1 MRVNKTDRNDARGL
15 AELARMGWYREANV
29 KSMESRYT
37 HSLLAARA
45 KLVDLRRDVENQ
57 MRGLLKGLGLPP
69 GKGGIK
75 ALLEK
80 IVVIMREAPHLRT
93 LFNPMML
100 AHSALVTQVEF
111 YDVQILKLAK
121 GDETTRRLMTV
132 PGVGPATALA
142 FRSTIDDPNRFKSSS
157 DVGAYLG
164 LTPRRYQ
171 SGELDRTGR
180 ISKRGD
186 RLTRLY
192 LFEAASVLLSVVKR
206 WSVLKAWGVR
216 LAKRVGIK
224 RPRPLSPASSLSFC
238 IASGST
244 VPSSNGARRKY
255 ESLTSDQSSSATAKN
270 TSSLPGRRRWRSRS
284 SSPRIFENRVLH
296 IETSRH

>member
-1 MRVNKTDRNDARGL
+1 
-15 AELARMGWYREANV
+15 
-29 KSMESRYT
+29 
-37 HSLLAARA
+37 
-45 KLVDLRRDVENQ
+45 
-57 MRGLLKGLGLPP
+57 
-69 GKGGIK
+69 
-75 ALLEK
+75 
-80 IVVIMREAPHLRT
+80 MREAPHLRM

-224 RPRPLSPASSLSFC
+224 KAKT
-238 IASGST
+238 A
-244 VPSSNGARRKY
+244 VARK
-255 ESLTSDQSSSATAKN
+255 LAV
-270 TSSLPGRRRWRSRS
+270 
-284 SSPRIFENRVLH
+284 VLH
-296 IETSRH
+296 CIWVDGTEFQWGKEKA

>member
-29 KSMESRYT
+29 KSTESRYT

-57 MRGLLKGLGLPP
+57 MRGLLKVSASP
-69 GKGGIK
+69 GKAGIK

-80 IVVIMREAPHLRT
+80 IVVIMREAPRLRM

-142 FRSTIDDPNRFKSSS
+142 FRSTIDDPNRFKRSS

-171 SGELDRTGR
+171 SGELDRTGP

-216 LAKRVGIK
+216 LAKRIGIK
-224 RPRPLSPASSLSFC
+224 KAKTAVARKFPVVLT
-238 IASGST
+238 GST
-244 VPSSNGARRKY
+244 LPSSNGASRKH
-255 ESLTSDQSSSATAKN
+255 
-270 TSSLPGRRRWRSRS
+270 GRA
-284 SSPRIFENRVLH
+284 
-296 IETSRH
+296 

>member
-1 MRVNKTDRNDARGL
+1 
-15 AELARMGWYREANV
+15 
-29 KSMESRYT
+29 
-37 HSLLAARA
+37 
-45 KLVDLRRDVENQ
+45 

-100 AHSALVTQVEF
+100 AHSALVTQVVEF

-132 PGVGPATALA
+132 PDVGPATALA

-224 RPRPLSPASSLSFC
+224 KAKT
-238 IASGST
+238 A
-244 VPSSNGARRKY
+244 VARK
-255 ESLTSDQSSSATAKN
+255 LAV
-270 TSSLPGRRRWRSRS
+270 
-284 SSPRIFENRVLH
+284 VLH
-296 IETSRH
+296 CIWVDGTEFQ